1 MAIITVSGEPGC
13 RTGELARLA
22 AQNLGYEHVSAAR
35 LDALLIEEFGP
46 PGDTPWPHK
55 AWPAMAA
62 SVLVRLAAQ
71 AHLVIGV
78 DGAELLFPG
87 FPALLRVR
95 LVASAG
101 RRIGNVMLDNQLD
114 RAAARHQLKARETE
128 ARKLRRLRFR
138 RANPAPDSF
147 DLILNSGAFDGDVMA
162 GLIVAAVQARSLAS
176 FGFLAPAA
184 AAQREFQLRLQ
195 LARYG
200 MSSRARASLKKAQFS
215 HPSEETFA
223 NLLDFYRIAWEYEPK
238 SFPIAWDETGRVL
251 ESFTPDFFLPES
263 DMYVELT
270 TMKQSLVTKK
280 NRKIRLLREIYPGVN
295 IQVFYQKDLQELVL
309 KYGLAPAAVQS

>member
-13 RTGELARLA
+13 RTGEVAHQA
-22 AQNLGYEHVSAAR
+22 AQELGYEHVSAAR
-35 LDALLIEEFGP
+35 LDALLSEEFGD
-46 PGDTPWPHK
+46 PGETPWPHK
-55 AWPAMAA
+55 AWHAMAA

-87 FPALLRVR
+87 FPALLRIRV
-95 LVASAG
+95 VAAAS
-101 RRIGNVMLDNQLD
+101 RRIGNVMLDNHLD
-114 RAAARHQLKARETE
+114 RSTAKHQLKTREIE
-128 ARKLRRLRFR
+128 SRKLRRLRFR

-147 DLILNSGAFDGDVMA
+147 DLVMNAGSFDADIMA
-162 GLIVAAVQARSLAS
+162 RLIVEAAQARQLSG

-184 AAQREFQLRLQ
+184 AAQREFQIRLQ

-200 MSSRARASLKKAQFS
+200 MVSRVRASLKKAQFS
-215 HPSEETFA
+215 HPSEEIFA
-223 NLLDFYRIAWEYEPK
+223 NLLDFYRIAWEYEPR
-238 SFPIAWDETGRVL
+238 SFPIAWDASGRVL
-251 ESFTPDFFLPES
+251 EAFTPDFYLPES

-270 TMKQSLVTKK
+270 TMKQSLVTRK

-295 IQVFYQKDLQELVL
+295 IQVYYQKDLQELVL

>member
-1 MAIITVSGEPGC
+1 MAIITVSGEPGS
-13 RTGELARLA
+13 RTGEVARLA
-22 AQNLGYEHVSAAR
+22 AQELGYEHVSAAR
-35 LDALLIEEFGP
+35 LDTLLSEEFGDP
-46 PGDTPWPHK
+46 AESPWPHK
-55 AWPAMAA
+55 AWHAMAA

-87 FPALLRVR
+87 FPALLRIRV
-95 LVASAG
+95 VASAS
-101 RRIGNVMLDNQLD
+101 RRIGNVMLDNHLD
-114 RAAARHQLKARETE
+114 RSAAKHQLKAREIE

-138 RANPAPDSF
+138 RANPATDSF
-147 DLILNSGAFDGDVMA
+147 DLVLNAGSFDADVMA
-162 GLIVAAVQARSLAS
+162 RLIVDAAQSRQLSS

-184 AAQREFQLRLQ
+184 AAQREFQIRLQ
-195 LARYG
+195 LARHG
-200 MSSRARASLKKAQFS
+200 MVSRGRASLKKAQFS
-215 HPSEETFA
+215 HPSEEIFA
-223 NLLDFYRIAWEYEPK
+223 NLLDFYRIAWEYEPR
-238 SFPIAWDETGRVL
+238 SFPIAWDASDRVL
-251 ESFTPDFFLPES
+251 ESFTPDFYLPES

-309 KYGLAPAAVQS
+309 KYGLAPADVQS